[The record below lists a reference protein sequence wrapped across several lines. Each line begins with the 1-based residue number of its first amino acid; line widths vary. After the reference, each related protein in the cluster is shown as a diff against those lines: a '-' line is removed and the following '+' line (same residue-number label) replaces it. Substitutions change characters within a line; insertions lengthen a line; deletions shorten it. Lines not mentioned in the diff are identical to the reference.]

1 MVELAFFIRRGP
13 CGQLA
18 LHFTDYQRSSPLYR
32 QLICQTSHS
41 NCSPSPSS
49 RFSLPQTTTGTPPA
63 YRSSGPHSLIIS
75 IDLPQSTCRTQTYWL
90 GCRSQSLTLLA
101 ASRYRR
107 HGLTM
112 FSPWHPASRLTFT
125 TDIWERSPT
134 CVPFQ
139 SVYHLIS
146 RVGGGDISTHRH
158 GLIGSCSST
167 FQYSAWRRIL
177 A

>member
-1 MVELAFFIRRGP
+1 MAHSHGYIPP
-13 CGQLA
+13 CSQLI
-18 LHFTDYQRSSPLYR
+18 LHFSDYQRSSPLYR
-32 QLICQTSHS
+32 QLICQASHS

-63 YRSSGPHSLIIS
+63 YRSSGPHSLAIS

-90 GCRSQSLTLLA
+90 GCRSQSLPLLS

-107 HGLTM
+107 HGLVM
-112 FSPWHPASRLTFT
+112 FSPWHPACWHTCTAGF
-125 TDIWERSPT
+125 WEQTPT
-134 CVPFQ
+134 CRLLP

-167 FQYSAWRRIL
+167 FQYSA
-177 A
+177 